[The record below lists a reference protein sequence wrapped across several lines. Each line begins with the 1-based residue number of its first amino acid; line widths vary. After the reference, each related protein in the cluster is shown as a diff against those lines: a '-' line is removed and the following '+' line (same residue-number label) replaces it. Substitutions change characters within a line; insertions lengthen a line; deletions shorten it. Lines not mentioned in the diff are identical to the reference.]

1 MLVLRQI
8 LVSDQLVTS
17 ADEMES
23 IISKSATRLVE
34 FIDRNEEV
42 GVSEIIEV
50 MNCFSNNDGPDKCQ
64 MRKEVMVNMLNKSIG
79 AGDGVFANVSR
90 TVYLAARGIVLGG
103 SGVKGRQLG
112 ETLLKRIGAVT
123 LTGKL
128 IDVVEDLIVM
138 ANLSASIHRSW
149 YEKTLENPQ

>member
-17 ADEMES
+17 SDEMES
-23 IISKSATRLVE
+23 IISKSAARLVE
-34 FIDRNEEV
+34 FIDRNEDV
-42 GVSEIIEV
+42 GVSEMIEV
-50 MNCFSNNDGPDKCQ
+50 MDCLSNSDGQDKCQ

-79 AGDGVFANVSR
+79 AGDGIFAYVSR

-103 SGVKGRQLG
+103 SGVKGRLLG

-123 LTGKL
+123 LTAKL
-128 IDVVEDLIVM
+128 TDVVEDLIVM

-149 YEKTLENPQ
+149 YEEALKNPQ